1 MNTFNFF
8 QPALVVHITGIV
20 MMAGLTLAD
29 FSAYSQL
36 KRFIPHERER
46 AIHLYRAARYFPLLM
61 GIGGVLIVLSGI
73 TMMIAVKGV
82 FMGQLWFRIK
92 LTVLALIIINF
103 LLTGRSSQ
111 IQLRKWLAVP
121 AETAIAAGPD
131 IPAIKKRLALF
142 YSIQLAFFGLIFI
155 LSVFRF
161 N

>member
-1 MNTFNFF
+1 MNTFNIF
-8 QPALVVHITGIV
+8 QPALVLHITGIV
-20 MMAGLTLAD
+20 MMVGVTLAD

-36 KRFIPHERER
+36 KRFIPHEKER

-73 TMMIAVKGV
+73 TMMVAVKGV

-92 LTVLALIIINF
+92 LAVLLLIIANF

-111 IQLRKWLAVP
+111 IQLRKWLAAP
-121 AETAIAAGPD
+121 AEVVGGEPGITAIT
-131 IPAIKKRLALF
+131 KRLTLF